1 MKKFILITSCAL
13 VLIAT
18 ACAGNEE
25 LLERVDKLETENER
39 LQTQLNSLEA
49 SIFSDLTDNVAAT
62 ASELVN
68 ENPDLFR
75 GPQGPQGEVG
85 PEGPIGLR
93 GPQGPTGPQGPIN
106 SNSLTALDLTSCIDD
121 LLYEIDVELTNTN
134 PSHRL
139 IRTPGTFG
147 AAETRS
153 GSGNSWSSSHSHG
166 LVNFAGNGHSHSG
179 LQDIYFTKPWS
190 C

>member
-1 MKKFILITSCAL
+1 MKKFLLITSCAL

-25 LLERVDKLETENER
+25 LLERVDELETENER

-49 SIFSDLTDNVAAT
+49 SISSDLTDNVAAI

-93 GPQGPTGPQGPIN
+93 L
-106 SNSLTALDLTSCIDD
+106 SLIH
-121 LLYEIDVELTNTN
+121 I
-134 PSHRL
+134 
-139 IRTPGTFG
+139 
-147 AAETRS
+147 
-153 GSGNSWSSSHSHG
+153 
-166 LVNFAGNGHSHSG
+166 
-179 LQDIYFTKPWS
+179 
-190 C
+190 